1 MKPCS
6 TCGTPKPLTEFTY
19 LKDRKAYH
27 RDCKECRNRKAR
39 LQRKKEPEGTQ
50 RVRVVDGRGHTI
62 GTEACA
68 RCPNGVQLMCRDKC
82 RAGRSILCEV
92 LTEQERQLEYAL
104 R

>member
-1 MKPCS
+1 MK
-6 TCGTPKPLTEFTY
+6 TCFNCDTPKKLTEFTY
-19 LKDRKAYH
+19 RKGSDTYM

-68 RCPNGVQLMCRDKC
+68 RCPSGVQLMCRDKC

-92 LTEQERQLEYAL
+92 MTEQERQLEYVKV
-104 R
+104 